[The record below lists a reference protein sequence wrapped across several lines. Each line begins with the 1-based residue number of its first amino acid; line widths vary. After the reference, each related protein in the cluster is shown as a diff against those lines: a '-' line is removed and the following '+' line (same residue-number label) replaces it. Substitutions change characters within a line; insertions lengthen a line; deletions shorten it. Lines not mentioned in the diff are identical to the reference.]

1 MLLRLGGYVKLAGPP
16 IDFLGS
22 IFWQFTTFIVVIVA
36 IIGFLVYRYYLEPP
50 ISRAFT
56 SAKWKKG
63 PVGFVQDDAN
73 VVHLVTS
80 QAALPE
86 GVISTKRGLFLQSRA
101 PYIQDTGEGEG
112 GKGERKPGRP
122 PKVVKPDNSRE
133 AEHEAFNTV
142 LQAPI
147 LEGFG
152 KAVFFGYDG
161 APLVANLKTLAFT
174 TGNAVTVEEKK
185 LKLEEGKVLVVKRV
199 ERFVGHADLRILK
212 EIIPATISRTQLS
225 ALARYSEMKGYLKRG
240 GEQMKLLFIALAVI
254 APIAVTGI
262 VAYLLLNG
270 GK

>member
-1 MLLRLGGYVKLAGPP
+1 LAPP

-22 IFWQFTTFIVVIVA
+22 IFWQFTTFVVAIVA
-36 IIGFLVYRYYLEPP
+36 VVGFLVLWFYIVPP
-50 ISRAFT
+50 IGRQMT

-80 QAALPE
+80 QASLPE

-122 PKVVKPDNSRE
+122 PKRVDDSRE
-133 AEHEAFNTV
+133 LEREAFSTV

-147 LEGFG
+147 LAGFG

-185 LKLEEGKVLVVKRV
+185 LKLEEGKVSVVRRV

>member
-1 MLLRLGGYVKLAGPP
+1 MAPP

-22 IFWQFTTFIVVIVA
+22 IFWQFTTFVVAIVA
-36 IIGFLVYRYYLEPP
+36 VVGFLVLWFYIVPP
-50 ISRAFT
+50 IGRQMT

-80 QAALPE
+80 QASLPE

-101 PYIQDTGEGEG
+101 PYIQDVDDV
-112 GKGERKPGRP
+112 KGKPGRP
-122 PKVVKPDNSRE
+122 PKRVDDSRE
-133 AEHEAFNTV
+133 MEREAFSTV

-147 LEGFG
+147 LAGFG

-161 APLVANLKTLAFT
+161 APLVSNLKTLAMT
-174 TGNAVTVEEKK
+174 TGNALTVEEKK
-185 LKLEEGKVLVVKRV
+185 LVSDGGKVSVVRRV

>member
-1 MLLRLGGYVKLAGPP
+1 MIKQVNKSTYESEVLKSKAP
-16 IDFLGS
+16 
-22 IFWQFTTFIVVIVA
+22 VIVDFWA
-36 IIGFLVYRYYLEPP
+36 P
-50 ISRAFT
+50 
-56 SAKWKKG
+56 WCG
-63 PVGFVQDDAN
+63 PC
-73 VVHLVTS
+73 
-80 QAALPE
+80 
-86 GVISTKRGLFLQSRA
+86 RM
-101 PYIQDTGEGEG
+101 
-112 GKGERKPGRP
+112 
-122 PKVVKPDNSRE
+122 
-133 AEHEAFNTV
+133 
-142 LQAPI
+142 QAPI

>member
-1 MLLRLGGYVKLAGPP
+1 MAGPP

-36 IIGFLVYRYYLEPP
+36 MIGFLVYRYYLEPP

-101 PYIQDTGEGEG
+101 PYIQDTGEGEA
-112 GKGERKPGRP
+112 GKSERKPGRP
-122 PKVVKPDNSRE
+122 PKVGKPDNSRE
-133 AEHEAFNTV
+133 VEHEAFSTV

-161 APLVANLKTLAFT
+161 APLVSNLKTLAFT

-185 LKLEEGKVLVVKRV
+185 LKLEEGKVSVVRRV

-225 ALARYSEMKGYLKRG
+225 ALSRYSEMKGYLKRG
-240 GEQMKLLFIALAVI
+240 GEQTKLLMTVIIACI
-254 APIAVTGI
+254 PIACIGLI
-262 VAYLLLNG
+262 VFLLLNG

>member
-1 MLLRLGGYVKLAGPP
+1 MAPP

-22 IFWQFTTFIVVIVA
+22 IFWQFTTFVVAIVA
-36 IIGFLVYRYYLEPP
+36 VVGFLVLWFYIVPP
-50 ISRAFT
+50 IGRQMT

-80 QAALPE
+80 QASLPE

-101 PYIQDTGEGEG
+101 PYIQDVDDV
-112 GKGERKPGRP
+112 KGKPGRP
-122 PKVVKPDNSRE
+122 PKRVDDYRELERE
-133 AEHEAFNTV
+133 AFSTV

-147 LEGFG
+147 LAGFG

-161 APLVANLKTLAFT
+161 APLVSNLKTLAMT
-174 TGNAVTVEEKK
+174 TGNALTVEEKK
-185 LKLEEGKVLVVKRV
+185 LVSDGGKVSVVRRV

-225 ALARYSEMKGYLKRG
+225 ALSRYSEMKGYLKRG